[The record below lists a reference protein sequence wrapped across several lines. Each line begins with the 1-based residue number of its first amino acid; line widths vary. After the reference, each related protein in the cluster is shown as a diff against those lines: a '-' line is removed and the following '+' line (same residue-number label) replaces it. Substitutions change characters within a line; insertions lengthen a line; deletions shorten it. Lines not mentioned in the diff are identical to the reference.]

1 MDVSL
6 RPRIGQE
13 VTWAQWEAMGIT
25 DERYEVVDGRLV
37 VSPGA
42 SRRHQYA
49 VAVLLR
55 HLGPAA
61 EAAALVVIPD
71 VDWRLWEAPRLQVR
85 RPDLMVVPAADL
97 DAEPSLAIE
106 VLSPGNRGTDL
117 VDKPDEYAKAGL
129 SHYWVVSLDEPE
141 IIVFRRRDDRLEEVA
156 RFDETVAVDE
166 PFPVEFRV
174 ADLRPEAQTD

>member
-13 VTWAQWEAMGIT
+13 VTWAQWEAMGLT

-49 VAVLLR
+49 VSVLVRILS
-55 HLGPAA
+55 LAA
-61 EAAALVVIPD
+61 ETVGLVAIPD

-85 RPDLMVVPAADL
+85 RPDLIVVPAADL
-97 DAEPSLAIE
+97 DAEPVLAIE

-117 VDKPDEYAKAGL
+117 VDKPHEYARAGL

-141 IIVFRRRDDRLEEVA
+141 VIVFSREVDRLVETA
-156 RFDETVAVDE
+156 RFNDALTVPE

-174 ADLRPEAQTD
+174 ADLVPKTRGE